1 MTQPPLP
8 IATARNHSGMEA
20 SSAIVRACRL
30 GMFVQAMVINLA
42 PLLFVQ
48 LHAQFGLT
56 WEMVG
61 RLVLINFLTQLAV
74 DLAGSRLIA
83 ACGLRPL
90 CVAAHVAAFVGLLVF
105 ATAPLAGGYAMLVA
119 GTVVFSAGCG
129 LLEVLMSPILDAV
142 PSQRKAGDMAL
153 LHAFY
158 PIGKL
163 AVIVG
168 TAVALVLI
176 GPGGWPW
183 VVVAWSLVPVVG
195 IWLFATIPLPSLD
208 PGGRRVRAR
217 DLLRSGGFRLA
228 LLAMVFAGATEVAF
242 AQWTSAFAQHGLGVS
257 QAVADLVGFGLFAV
271 GMAAGRLWFGMYGVG
286 HNLVRT
292 LSLGAA
298 ASAAVYLLAAL
309 SPWPVVS
316 LAACACAGLAVSMLW
331 PGTLSFAAARWPV
344 GGAVVFAAMAAAGD
358 GGCAVGP
365 WLVGLAADAAG
376 DLPALAG
383 WLPGAS
389 AGTDSAGLRLGMLV
403 GAAAPI
409 ALLFCAWRLARRGE
423 IERHPAC
430 HQP

>member
-1 MTQPPLP
+1 MDV
-8 IATARNHSGMEA
+8 HA
-20 SSAIVRACRL
+20 SVVRACRL

-56 WEMVG
+56 WEMIG
-61 RLVLINFLTQLAV
+61 RLVLINFLTQMAV
-74 DLAGSRLIA
+74 DLAGSRLVA
-83 ACGLRPL
+83 AWGLRPL

-105 ATAPLAGGYAMLVA
+105 AAAPFAGGYVMLVA

-168 TAVALVLI
+168 TAIALWLA
-176 GPGGWPW
+176 GPGWWPW
-183 VVVAWSLVPVVG
+183 VVAAWSLVPVIG

-208 PGGRRVRAR
+208 DGAHRVRAR
-217 DLLRSGGFRLA
+217 DLMRSGTFRVA
-228 LLAMVFAGATEVAF
+228 LLAMIFAGATEVAF
-242 AQWTSAFAQHGLGVS
+242 AQWTSAFAQQGLGVS

-271 GMAAGRLWFGMYGVG
+271 GMAAGRLWFGLYGAG
-286 HNLVRT
+286 GDLART
-292 LSLGAA
+292 LSFGAA
-298 ASAAVYLLAAL
+298 ASVAVYLLAAL

-316 LAACACAGLAVSMLW
+316 LAACACAGMAVSMLW
-331 PGTLSFAAARWPV
+331 PGTLSFSAARWPV

-365 WLVGLAADAAG
+365 WLVGLAADAAVAK
-376 DLPALAG
+376 PALIAWMPGTEAG
-383 WLPGAS
+383 AE
-389 AGTDSAGLRLGMLV
+389 AAGLRLGMLV
-403 GAAAPI
+403 GAAAPL
-409 ALLFCAWRLARRGE
+409 ALLFCARRMAR
-423 IERHPAC
+423 PTPT
-430 HQP
+430 QPSGTVDLTRR

>member
-1 MTQPPLP
+1 MDDSV
-8 IATARNHSGMEA
+8 HV
-20 SSAIVRACRL
+20 VRACRL

-56 WEMVG
+56 WEMLG

-83 ACGLRPL
+83 CCGLRAL
-90 CVAAHVAAFVGLLVF
+90 CVAAHVAAFLGLLVF
-105 ATAPLAGGYAMLVA
+105 AAAPLAGGYATLVA

-163 AVIVG
+163 AVIIG
-168 TAVALVLI
+168 TALVLWLA
-176 GPGGWPW
+176 GAAWWPW
-183 VVVAWSLVPVVG
+183 VVAAWSIVPVIG
-195 IWLFATIPLPSLD
+195 IWLFATIRLPSLD
-208 PGGRRVRAR
+208 TGVRRVRAR
-217 DLLRSGGFRLA
+217 DLMRSGGFRVA
-228 LLAMVFAGATEVAF
+228 LLAMAFAGATEVAF

-257 QAVADLVGFGLFAV
+257 QAVADLVGFGLFAI
-271 GMAAGRLWFGMYGVG
+271 GMAAGRLWFGLHGAQLD
-286 HNLVRT
+286 LVRT

-376 DLPALAG
+376 GLPALTS
-383 WLPGAS
+383 WLPGVA
-389 AGTDSAGLRLGMLV
+389 AGSDAAGLRIGMLV
-403 GAAAPI
+403 GVAAPL
-409 ALLFCAWRLARRGE
+409 ALLLCARRLAR
-423 IERHPAC
+423 PAAVG
-430 HQP
+430 

>member
-1 MTQPPLP
+1 MDD
-8 IATARNHSGMEA
+8 SVCV
-20 SSAIVRACRL
+20 VRACRL

-83 ACGLRPL
+83 CCGLRPL
-90 CVAAHVAAFVGLLVF
+90 CVAAHVAAVVGLLVF
-105 ATAPLAGGYAMLVA
+105 AAAPLAGGYATLVA

-163 AVIVG
+163 AVIIG
-168 TAVALVLI
+168 TALVLWLA
-176 GPGGWPW
+176 GPRWWPW
-183 VVVAWSLVPVVG
+183 VVAGWSIVPIIG
-195 IWLFATIPLPSLD
+195 IWLFATVRLPSLD
-208 PGGRRVRAR
+208 SGARRVRAR
-217 DLLRSGGFRLA
+217 DLLRNGAFRVT
-228 LLAMVFAGATEVAF
+228 LLAMAFAGATEVAF

-271 GMAAGRLWFGMYGVG
+271 GMAVGRLWFGLHGAQLD
-286 HNLVRT
+286 LVRM

-331 PGTLSFAAARWPV
+331 PGTLSLAAARWPV

-358 GGCAVGP
+358 SGCAVGP
-365 WLVGLAADAAG
+365 WLVGLAADAATG
-376 DLPALAG
+376 LPALAG
-383 WLPGAS
+383 WLPGGVAGSDAS
-389 AGTDSAGLRLGMLV
+389 GLRIGMLV
-403 GAAAPI
+403 GAAAPL
-409 ALLFCAWRLARRGE
+409 ALLFCARRLARQ
-423 IERHPAC
+423 AAAT
-430 HQP
+430 

>member
-1 MTQPPLP
+1 MDG
-8 IATARNHSGMEA
+8 HA
-20 SSAIVRACRL
+20 SVVRACRL

-48 LHAQFGLT
+48 LHAQFALT

-61 RLVLINFLTQLAV
+61 RLVLINFLTQMAV
-74 DLAGSRLIA
+74 DLAGSRLVA
-83 ACGLRPL
+83 GCGLRPL
-90 CVAAHVAAFVGLLVF
+90 CVAAHAAAFLGLLIF
-105 ATAPLAGGYAMLVA
+105 AAAPLAGGYATLVA

-142 PSQRKAGDMAL
+142 PSRRKAGDMAL

-168 TAVALVLI
+168 TALALWLA
-176 GPGGWPW
+176 GPRCWPW
-183 VVVAWSLVPVVG
+183 VVAAWSLVPVIG

-208 PGGRRVRAR
+208 DGARRVRAR
-217 DLLRSGGFRLA
+217 DLLRSGAFRVA
-228 LLAMVFAGATEVAF
+228 LLAMIFAGATEVAF
-242 AQWTSAFAQHGLGVS
+242 AQWTSAFAQHGLGMP
-257 QAVADLVGFGLFAV
+257 QAVADLVGFGLFAI
-271 GMAAGRLWFGMYGVG
+271 GMAAGRLWFGLYGAG
-286 HNLVRT
+286 GDLVRT

-298 ASAAVYLLAAL
+298 ASASVYLLAAL
-309 SPWPVVS
+309 SPWPVLS

-365 WLVGLAADAAG
+365 WLVGLAADAAAG
-376 DLPALAG
+376 IPGLLA
-383 WLPGAS
+383 WLPGA
-389 AGTDSAGLRLGMLV
+389 GEGGGLRFGMLI
-403 GAAAPI
+403 GSAAPLI
-409 ALLFCAWRLARRGE
+409 MLLCARRLAR
-423 IERHPAC
+423 PAAG
-430 HQP
+430 